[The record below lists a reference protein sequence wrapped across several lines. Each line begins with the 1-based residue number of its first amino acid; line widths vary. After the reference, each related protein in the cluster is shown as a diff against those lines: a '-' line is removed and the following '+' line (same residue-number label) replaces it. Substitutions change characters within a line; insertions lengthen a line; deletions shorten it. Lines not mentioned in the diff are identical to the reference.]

1 MLKTNMEYRT
11 NTLFVNIEGSLNKR
25 DFLRIRNKIY
35 YIIDEYSIKRV
46 VIDLTRT
53 DKVDKSA
60 LDKLKDEYNITYGGV
75 LEIIGN

>member
-11 NTLFVNIEGSLNKR
+11 NTLFVNIEGSINKK
-25 DFLRIRNKIY
+25 DFLKIRNKIY
-35 YIIDEYSIKRV
+35 YIIDEYSIKKV

-53 DKVDKSA
+53 DKVDNVA
-60 LDKLKDEYNITYGGV
+60 LNKLKDEYNLTYGGI